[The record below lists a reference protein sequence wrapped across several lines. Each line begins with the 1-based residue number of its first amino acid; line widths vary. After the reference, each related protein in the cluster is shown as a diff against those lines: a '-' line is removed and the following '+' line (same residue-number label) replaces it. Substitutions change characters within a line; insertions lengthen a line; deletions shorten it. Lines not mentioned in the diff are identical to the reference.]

1 MRARERDMR
10 FVTLVFTPTTKYLKT
25 LSPTSPSRADEDYS
39 SMVTGSSMNPLKA
52 PIHSA
57 PTAPSMTR

>member
-1 MRARERDMR
+1 MR